1 VASYHTTT
9 GYYGFSRNFFDT
21 QSVDTPPLH
30 LLLAS
35 VEFGGNGVFNYSAAS
50 AFPNQAFENTNYWVD
65 VVFGSTTLA
74 ACSDTLD
81 QDGDGFA
88 GFPQDPGCATA
99 ADIDERSPALP
110 CDNGIDDD
118 GDGYVDFGVPLGS
131 GLLPDPGCR
140 NPSTIREN
148 PQCQDGLDNDQQP
161 GIDFDGGASL
171 HGGVPI
177 STADPQCTTAY
188 GNSEQASSSCG
199 LGTEL
204 AFVLPLLGA
213 LSRRRVRTPSS

>member
-1 VASYHTTT
+1 
-9 GYYGFSRNFFDT
+9 
-21 QSVDTPPLH
+21 
-30 LLLAS
+30 
-35 VEFGGNGVFNYSAAS
+35 
-50 AFPNQAFENTNYWVD
+50 
-65 VVFGSTTLA
+65 LA